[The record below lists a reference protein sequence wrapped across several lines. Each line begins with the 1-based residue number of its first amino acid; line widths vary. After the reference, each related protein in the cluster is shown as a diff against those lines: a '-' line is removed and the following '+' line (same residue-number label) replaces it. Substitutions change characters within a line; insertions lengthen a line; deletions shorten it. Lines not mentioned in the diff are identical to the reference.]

1 MLSIRKLMIFNA
13 FQAAFFGGSSMSA
26 LALLN
31 DTPMALSEADASF
44 MGYKAGGALTS
55 DTDAPRSD
63 AAAEAMAGKDAQD
76 GVGLAGDMATP
87 VTDDAEWGAARSTS
101 AKVAPTQAPPVAK
114 LAKEAPPD
122 LVEMIQKITD
132 PGVLDAI
139 TVVIAQRKEDLE
151 TYRNERV
158 ARLIEEAAALGLTDA
173 AKLMSK
179 QGPKTRRTKG
189 TSTRTVTKKEY
200 RLPSGETATR
210 PGRLSNAFKAAL
222 AKCEGKSLDDFLV
235 NKAEATELAH

>member
-1 MLSIRKLMIFNA
+1 
-13 FQAAFFGGSSMSA
+13 MSA

-44 MGYKAGGALTS
+44 MGYKAGGALTY
-55 DTDAPRSD
+55 DADAPRSD

-132 PGVLDAI
+132 PGVLDAV

-151 TYRNERV
+151 THRKERV
-158 ARLIEEAAALGLTDA
+158 ARLIEEAAALGFTDA

-179 QGPKTRRTKG
+179 RGAKTRRDKG
-189 TSTRTVTKKEY
+189 TSTRPVVVKRFK
-200 RLPSGETATR
+200 LPSGETATR
-210 PGRLSNAFKAAL
+210 PGRFSNAFRDAL
-222 AKCEGKSLDDFLV
+222 AKLEAQGRKLEEFEIT
-235 NKAEATELAH
+235 KAQATDQAQ